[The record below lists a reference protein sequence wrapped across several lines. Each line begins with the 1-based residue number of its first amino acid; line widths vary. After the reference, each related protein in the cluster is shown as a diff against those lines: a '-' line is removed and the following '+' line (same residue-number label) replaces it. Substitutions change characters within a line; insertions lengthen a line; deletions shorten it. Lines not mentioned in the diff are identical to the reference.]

1 MKERHERETALKGER
16 DLQAKGAAD
25 REAALQVRLN
35 LALLLGAA
43 LVYAPQLVCRAADAL
58 VHERGISTQCCSAVG
73 LLNLVQCGL

>member
-25 REAALQVRLN
+25 REA
-35 LALLLGAA
+35 ALLLGAA